1 MSWPCNKGAL
11 QRIPVPPPYNFALTY
26 SMVAHRIYRPAEP
39 LWRIAPRRA
48 RDCHIRLVCTDGYDP
63 RPGQGSHGAC
73 TAADY
78 FGHARAPQKPAL
90 CGRRRSV
97 ARVSLC
103 RLCRQTSKSAKERR
117 CARSALRG
125 VRSRDV
131 RARDAGSGFRSCSD
145 ERGGGLRRWC
155 ALITKRLLIL
165 TLLSA
170 PMASEPGT
178 GVSSAL
184 GVVSSRAAAR
194 PAGAPPGHYVDAAV
208 DAAAWARSQTPNR
221 PCLAA
226 D

>member
-1 MSWPCNKGAL
+1 MSLSRRGDS
-11 QRIPVPPPYNFALTY
+11 RPPPPTARLRDNDIAII
-26 SMVAHRIYRPAEP
+26 S
-39 LWRIAPRRA
+39 APRASSAPPASVSGVLR
-48 RDCHIRLVCTDGYDP
+48 CVMF
-63 RPGQGSHGAC
+63 
-73 TAADY
+73 AA
-78 FGHARAPQKPAL
+78 
-90 CGRRRSV
+90 RRRGAALGFPLPCHRVGV
-97 ARVSLC
+97 ARVS
-103 RLCRQTSKSAKERR
+103 RPVQERR
-117 CARSALRG
+117 CAGSALR
-125 VRSRDV
+125 VRSRDMRV
-131 RARDAGSGFRSCSD
+131 RDAGSGFRSCSG